1 MLRTWSSVPAAGA
14 RHKRLL
20 QAGILCLALCTASS
34 LGFAQEP
41 QPGAQSAP
49 AASSAPATPSAQP
62 APTAQPAPAPAGA
75 ETTSTSIA
83 PPAVS
88 QGAPA
93 AESLPSDLLPRDLSP
108 WGMFVAADNLVKAVM
123 IGLAFASVLTW
134 TIALAKWL
142 ELLGFRARLRKAHRL
157 IASARSLV
165 EAESRLDQLGSP
177 GRLVRAAV
185 QELERSPDRSDREG
199 IRERLAATIER
210 IEAGVGRQ
218 LSRGTGVLG
227 TIGATAPFVGLFGTV
242 WGIMNSFI
250 GISKAHTTNLAVV
263 APGIAEALLATA
275 LGLAAAIP
283 AVVIYNY
290 LARSIAGCRALFA
303 NTSTEVLNL
312 ASREISQPVE
322 RGQER
327 RRAPVAPAR
336 LPAE

>member
-1 MLRTWSSVPAAGA
+1 
-14 RHKRLL
+14 
-20 QAGILCLALCTASS
+20 
-34 LGFAQEP
+34 
-41 QPGAQSAP
+41 
-49 AASSAPATPSAQP
+49 
-62 APTAQPAPAPAGA
+62 
-75 ETTSTSIA
+75 
-83 PPAVS
+83 
-88 QGAPA
+88 
-93 AESLPSDLLPRDLSP
+93 
-108 WGMFVAADNLVKAVM
+108 MFMNADNLVKAVM
-123 IGLAFASVLTW
+123 IGLAFASVVTW

-142 ELLGFRARLRKAHRL
+142 ELGAFKVRLRKLHRA
-157 IASARSLV
+157 IAGARSLA
-165 EAESRLDQLGSP
+165 EAQARVGDTSNAA

-185 QELERSPDRSDREG
+185 LELEKSPDRSDREG

-210 IEAGVGRQ
+210 IEATVGRQ
-218 LSRGTGVLG
+218 LGRGTGILG

-290 LARSIAGCRALFA
+290 LARSIAGCKALFA

-312 ASREISQPVE
+312 TSREIAQPA
-322 RGQER
+322 ER

>member
-1 MLRTWSSVPAAGA
+1 MGPQRTSKLGTC
-14 RHKRLL
+14 K
-20 QAGILCLALCTASS
+20 LCALALRAGLISLAILS
-34 LGFAQEP
+34 LGLPGYAQAP
-41 QPGAQSAP
+41 QPDIPPAVGAGSP
-49 AASSAPATPSAQP
+49 
-62 APTAQPAPAPAGA
+62 PAGA
-75 ETTSTSIA
+75 
-83 PPAVS
+83 PPATDTRWP
-88 QGAPA
+88 QGTDVPPPSETLGA
-93 AESLPSDLLPRDLSP
+93 ALLPRDLSP
-108 WGMFVAADNLVKAVM
+108 WGMFLSADNLVKAVM

-142 ELLGFRARLRKAHRL
+142 ELLGFKARLRRAHRA
-157 IASARSLV
+157 IAGAGSLAEAGNRAGQAGSA
-165 EAESRLDQLGSP
+165 A
-177 GRLVRAAV
+177 RLVRAAML
-185 QELERSPDRSDREG
+185 ELERSPDRSDREG

-210 IEAGVGRQ
+210 IEATVGRQ
-218 LSRGTGVLG
+218 LARGTGILG

-290 LARSIAGCRALFA
+290 LARSIAGCKALFA

-312 ASREISQPVE
+312 TSREIAQPPERAQIVE
-322 RGQER
+322 RK
-327 RRAPVAPAR
+327 RAPVTPAR